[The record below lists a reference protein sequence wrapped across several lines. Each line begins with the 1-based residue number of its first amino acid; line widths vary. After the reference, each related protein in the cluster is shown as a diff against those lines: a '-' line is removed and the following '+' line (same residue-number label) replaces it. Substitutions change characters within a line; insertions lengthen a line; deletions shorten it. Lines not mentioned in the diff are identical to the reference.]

1 MPNRKNDEKLDAR
14 RDSGYTPAQSGPDQ
28 RGKEPQAPPM
38 DCAAC
43 EAALA
48 DALDGRLDP
57 ATRMAFDQHAGI
69 CAGCDAMVADA
80 RRGLA
85 WLEIL
90 KESRPE
96 PPPTLLASILA
107 QTSGSH
113 ASHSIPNNLAAGL
126 PMTLPGAAFGT
137 PLQTPASAFPF
148 PARPAGPGGFA
159 MQDGRQGVSL
169 WNGVK
174 WNSLSMAA
182 IAHAARQTILQPRLA
197 MTAAMAFFSITLT
210 MNLMGVSLAD
220 LKAADLKPSSIRRSF
235 YEANAHVVRNLDNL
249 RVVYEVEASVRD
261 LRRASEPED
270 SSSGN
275 GAASSPADGAAG
287 SGSQTAQP
295 QPPAASQP
303 NDDSAKPQP
312 KKHSAPDG
320 NGGTSRREPYGS
332 RSGSRIPVGRVAPAA
347 PARPQSPSLLVLYR
361 EGHAAT
367 RAKEDAATSVE
378 TGAAASIGQNTAI
391 KTGLRTKIQSEIQIE
406 QLVSQGLV
414 SKSGMPGRRMA

>member
-1 MPNRKNDEKLDAR
+1 MPNRKNGEKLGAR
-14 RDSGYTPAQSGPDQ
+14 RDFGQTPAQSGPAQ
-28 RGKEPQAPPM
+28 REKEPQAPPM

-57 ATRMAFDQHAGI
+57 ATQKAFDQHAGI
-69 CAGCDAMVADA
+69 CAGCDSMVADA

-107 QTSGSH
+107 RTSGSRTSGSH
-113 ASHSIPNNLAAGL
+113 AANPFPNNLAAGS

-137 PLQTPASAFPF
+137 PLQTPASAFPL
-148 PARPAGPGGFA
+148 PARPAGPGVFA
-159 MQDGRQGVSL
+159 MQDGRQGISL
-169 WNGVK
+169 WHGAK

-182 IAHAARQTILQPRLA
+182 IAQTARQTILQPRLA

-210 MNLMGVSLAD
+210 MNLMGVRLAD

-235 YEANAHVVRNLDNL
+235 YEANAHVIRNLDNL

-261 LRRASEPED
+261 LRRASEPDD

-275 GAASSPADGAAG
+275 EAVSSPADGAAG

-312 KKHSAPDG
+312 KKHAAPDG
-320 NGGTSRREPYGS
+320 NGGTSRREPDGN
-332 RSGSRIPVGRVAPAA
+332 RSGSRISVRDVRQPA
-347 PARPQSPSLLVLYR
+347 PARPEIPSLLAMHQ
-361 EGHAAT
+361 EGRAAIRT
-367 RAKEDAATSVE
+367 EEDAAIR
-378 TGAAASIGQNTAI
+378 IGQHSAM

-406 QLVSQGLV
+406 QLVSQGLI